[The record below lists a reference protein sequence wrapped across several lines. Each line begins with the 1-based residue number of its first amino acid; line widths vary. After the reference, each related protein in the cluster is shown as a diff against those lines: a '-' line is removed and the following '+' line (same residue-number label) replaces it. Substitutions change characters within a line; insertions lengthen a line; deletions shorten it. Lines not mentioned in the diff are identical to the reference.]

1 MSSSVVLKHVDP
13 RFPQPSSPPRKK
25 KKNTHIV
32 FVPVHACGKINADYL
47 ITHEKYYSA
56 NVLKKFSTCL

>member
-13 RFPQPSSPPRKK
+13 RFPQPSSPPRK

-47 ITHEKYYSA
+47 ITHEKCYSA